1 MCAIQYANLRQWKM
15 NFFLQHRRISRYVL
29 NAEQCVVVNL
39 STAITMVAVGRKG
52 VAAERRNVGK
62 EKESA
67 SYRLSRG
74 ESGRGGNRQKLRR
87 NRIHAREQ

>member
-1 MCAIQYANLRQWKM
+1 MG
-15 NFFLQHRRISRYVL
+15 RYVL

-39 STAITMVAVGRKG
+39 STAITMVAVERKG
-52 VAAERRNVGK
+52 VVAERRNVGK

-74 ESGRGGNRQKLRR
+74 ELGRGV
-87 NRIHAREQ
+87 